1 MNAVELISFLNGES
15 SMTETVLLNTL
26 VQYHTDIG
34 ETHIAASL
42 KGLMERASRGNTSL
56 LSSGTVSSITNKV
69 SDYQYKTDRS
79 TMR

>member
-15 SMTETVLLNTL
+15 VMSEAVLLNLL

-34 ETHIAASL
+34 ETHIASAL
-42 KGLMERASRGNTSL
+42 KGLMERASRGNTAL
-56 LSSGTVSSITNKV
+56 LSSGTVSSIVNKT

-79 TMR
+79 IRR